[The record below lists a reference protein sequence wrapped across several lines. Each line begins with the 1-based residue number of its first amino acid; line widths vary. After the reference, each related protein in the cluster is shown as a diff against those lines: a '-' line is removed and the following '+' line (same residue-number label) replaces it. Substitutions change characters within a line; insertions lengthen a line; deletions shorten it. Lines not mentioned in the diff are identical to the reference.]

1 MADYY
6 SLIARAVAV
15 LEKNSGENRRALYER
30 ARAALLAQLR
40 GLTPALDESD
50 ITRERLA
57 LEESIRKVE
66 AESAREFAE
75 TTRQP
80 PAPKVR
86 ATESHPERAVQPR
99 QLEHAAE
106 LRRARDLD
114 EPSPPPRRYPPP
126 EEGRK
131 EARRVD
137 SVELPPLVPR
147 PPAERDRGQCQRMP
161 ASFDRFEPRALE
173 SKATHEP
180 MFEPHHDP
188 YAHHEFSEPMLESS
202 FPMDDAHAAAG
213 DAHRASHVPALEDE
227 AAPRTLA
234 WRSSLSSRGLIL
246 GLALIALALAGIYVL
261 VRQGPNLVALY
272 RPMRTPAVETVR
284 GPPPSSIAQRKLTE
298 RIEPNSQVS
307 TTPEQ
312 GAQAAA
318 AMTQKVVLYEENSTD
333 PNGNRF
339 VGSAIWH
346 TETPGP
352 GQPNE
357 LSVRADVEVPERKLN
372 MTWSLRRNTDK
383 SLPASHTV
391 EIIFNLPP
399 DFPSGGISN
408 VPGILMK
415 EAEQTRGVPLA
426 GLAVKVTNGFFLIGL
441 SNVEAE
447 KERNLQL
454 LKDRAWFDVP
464 VVYSNNR
471 RAILAMEKGT
481 PGERVFAEAFKVWN
495 Q

>member
-99 QLEHAAE
+99 PLEHAAE

-213 DAHRASHVPALEDE
+213 DAH
-227 AAPRTLA
+227 
-234 WRSSLSSRGLIL
+234 
-246 GLALIALALAGIYVL
+246 
-261 VRQGPNLVALY
+261 
-272 RPMRTPAVETVR
+272 
-284 GPPPSSIAQRKLTE
+284 
-298 RIEPNSQVS
+298 
-307 TTPEQ
+307 
-312 GAQAAA
+312 
-318 AMTQKVVLYEENSTD
+318 
-333 PNGNRF
+333 
-339 VGSAIWH
+339 
-346 TETPGP
+346 
-352 GQPNE
+352 
-357 LSVRADVEVPERKLN
+357 
-372 MTWSLRRNTDK
+372 
-383 SLPASHTV
+383 
-391 EIIFNLPP
+391 
-399 DFPSGGISN
+399 
-408 VPGILMK
+408 
-415 EAEQTRGVPLA
+415 
-426 GLAVKVTNGFFLIGL
+426 
-441 SNVEAE
+441 
-447 KERNLQL
+447 
-454 LKDRAWFDVP
+454 
-464 VVYSNNR
+464 
-471 RAILAMEKGT
+471 
-481 PGERVFAEAFKVWN
+481 
-495 Q
+495 